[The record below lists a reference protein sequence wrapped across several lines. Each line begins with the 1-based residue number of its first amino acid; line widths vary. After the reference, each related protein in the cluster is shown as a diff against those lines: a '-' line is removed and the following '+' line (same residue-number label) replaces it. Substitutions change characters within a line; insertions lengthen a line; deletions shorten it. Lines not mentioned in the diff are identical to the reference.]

1 MKFQKFNAELKYN
14 NEILLNDFQHK
25 ISSDLQWATFNEQIM
40 NLNEFINICMQADV
54 KLTELNVQSIVKASV
69 I

>member
-1 MKFQKFNAELKYN
+1 
-14 NEILLNDFQHK
+14 
-25 ISSDLQWATFNEQIM
+25 M